1 MTNYIRISVL
11 ERAVISNL
19 VSHFTV
25 REMDALTDFYESP
38 EGRSAM
44 KKFGAYMADVM
55 PVIEQEIAR
64 AIDQYKDAY

>member
-1 MTNYIRISVL
+1 
-11 ERAVISNL
+11 
-19 VSHFTV
+19 
-25 REMDALTDFYESP
+25 
-38 EGRSAM
+38 M